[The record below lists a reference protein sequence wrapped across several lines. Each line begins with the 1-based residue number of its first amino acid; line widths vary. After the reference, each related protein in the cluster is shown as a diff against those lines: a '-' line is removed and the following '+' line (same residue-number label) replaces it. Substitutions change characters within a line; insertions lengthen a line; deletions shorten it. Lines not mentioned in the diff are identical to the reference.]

1 MLLRGCK
8 PLAYFLV
15 HSHTMGKYCKEG
27 PFVFHLLAFTPWKD
41 SLMINVFKNP
51 LQLVHWVVFSWK
63 GGKKQHKQFYI
74 SNAFRAETF
83 CCGRI

>member
-1 MLLRGCK
+1 ML
-8 PLAYFLV
+8 
-15 HSHTMGKYCKEG
+15 
-27 PFVFHLLAFTPWKD
+27 HLLAFTPWKD

-74 SNAFRAETF
+74 SNAYRAETF